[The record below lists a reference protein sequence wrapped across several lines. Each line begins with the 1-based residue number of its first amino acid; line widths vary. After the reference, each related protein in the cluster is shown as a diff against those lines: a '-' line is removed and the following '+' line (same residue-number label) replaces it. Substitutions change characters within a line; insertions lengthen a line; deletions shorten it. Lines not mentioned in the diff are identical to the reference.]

1 MSRPKGC
8 YRLDIQYDGSAFHG
22 WARQPDLVTVEG
34 TLRDVLRT
42 LVGFAPS
49 LNVAGRTDAGVHARR
64 QVVSLHLPTGTDTVS
79 LKRGLD
85 ALTPPALSVL
95 SVSVAAAGFNARG
108 DALSRSYRYFVWLG
122 ETRNPFLTPYVWH
135 LRIPL
140 DLEAMQAAASL
151 VTGLHDF
158 TAFTATHTEHLHFK
172 RRVDR
177 CLWRRRGDL
186 VWLEIEAE
194 SFLRHMVRSLV
205 GTLVDVGAG
214 KRMPEDMARLLE
226 GASRD
231 AAGLTAPSHG
241 LCLWDVRY
249 PSSP

>member
-1 MSRPKGC
+1 
-8 YRLDIQYDGSAFHG
+8 
-22 WARQPDLVTVEG
+22 VEG
-34 TLRDVLRT
+34 TLRDVFRT
-42 LVGFAPS
+42 LVGFVPALS
-49 LNVAGRTDAGVHARR
+49 VAGRTDAGVHARR
-64 QVVSLHLPTGTDTVS
+64 QVASLHLPSGTDTVS

-95 SVSVAAAGFNARG
+95 DLSVAAARFNARR
-108 DALSRSYRYFVWLG
+108 DALARSYRYLLWLG
-122 ETRNPFLTPYVWH
+122 EAHNPFLAPYAWH
-135 LRIPL
+135 VRTPL
-140 DLEAMQAAASL
+140 DLGAMQAAAAL

-158 TAFTATHTEHLHFK
+158 TAFTPTNTEHLHFR

-177 CLWRRRGDL
+177 CLWRRRGNM

-214 KRMPEDMARLLE
+214 KRTPEDMARLLE
-226 GASRD
+226 GAPRD
-231 AAGLTAPSHG
+231 AAGLTAPPYG

-249 PSSP
+249 SGSP

>member
-1 MSRPKGC
+1 MTRPKAC

-42 LVGFAPS
+42 LVGFVPALS
-49 LNVAGRTDAGVHARR
+49 VAGRTDAGVHARR
-64 QVVSLHLPTGTDTVS
+64 QVVSLRLPTGADAAG
-79 LKRGLD
+79 LRRGLD

-95 SVSVAAAGFNARG
+95 DVRVAPAGFDARR
-108 DALSRSYRYFVWLG
+108 DALSRSYRYYLWLG
-122 ETRNPFLTPYVWH
+122 QTRNPFLAPYAWH
-135 LRIPL
+135 ARVPL

-151 VTGLHDF
+151 VTGTHDF
-158 TAFTATHTEHLHFK
+158 TAFTPTRTEHLHFQ

-177 CLWRRRGDL
+177 CLWRRRGSV
-186 VWLEIEAE
+186 VWLEVEAE
-194 SFLRHMVRSLV
+194 SFLRHMVRCMV

-214 KRMPEDMARLLE
+214 KRTLEDMALLLE

-231 AAGLTAPSHG
+231 AAGLTAPPHG

>member
-8 YRLDIQYDGSAFHG
+8 YRLDIQYEGSAFHG

-49 LNVAGRTDAGVHARR
+49 LIVAGRTDAGVHARR

-79 LKRGLD
+79 LKRGLE

-95 SVSVAAAGFNARG
+95 SVSVVAAGFDARR
-108 DALSRSYRYFVWLG
+108 DTLSRSYRYFLWLG
-122 ETRNPFLTPYVWH
+122 QTRNPFLAPYVWH
-135 LRIPL
+135 VRMPL
-140 DLEAMQAAASL
+140 DLEAMQTAASL

-158 TAFTATHTEHLHFK
+158 TAFTPTQTEHLHFK

-177 CLWRRRGDL
+177 CLWRRRGDM

-194 SFLRHMVRSLV
+194 SFLRHMVRSLA
-205 GTLVDVGAG
+205 GTLVDVGTG
-214 KRMPEDMARLLE
+214 KRTPEDMARLLG

-231 AAGLTAPSHG
+231 ASGLTAPAHG